1 MTPNLRGSLLMVLS
15 MALFAVEDMFLKWL
29 TVALPIGQILLVS
42 GLFGMLF
49 FAIVARAQ
57 GLRTLTRDALHPAV
71 CLRNLGEVVGT
82 LAYLTAIAAVPLAT
96 VSAVLQAMPLAV
108 TLGAALF
115 MGEQVG
121 WRRWLAIVIGFV
133 GVLIVIRPGSD
144 SFSPAAMWVI
154 ITVAA
159 LALRDLASRRIP
171 ASSNDAQVS
180 TWGLAAVA
188 LLGAG
193 LLIGQTAVMPTAL
206 QTAQLGGML
215 IFGTLGY
222 WAIIAATR
230 TGDVSV
236 VSSFRYVRL
245 VFAVIIGAL
254 VFAETPDT
262 YTLIGSAIIITS
274 GLYAFARQRL
284 RLSTVTKA
292 R

>member
-1 MTPNLRGSLLMVLS
+1 MTANLRGSLLMVLS
-15 MALFAVEDMFLKWL
+15 MALFAFEDMFLKWL
-29 TVALPIGQILLVS
+29 TVALPIGQILLV
-42 GLFGMLF
+42 GGVFGMAF
-49 FAIVARAQ
+49 FATVARAQ
-57 GLRTLTRDALHPAV
+57 GLRTFTRAALHPAV

-82 LAYLTAIAAVPLAT
+82 LAYLTAIASVPLAT

-121 WRRWLAIVIGFV
+121 WRRWAAIALGFM
-133 GVLIVIRPGSD
+133 GVLIVIRPGMAG
-144 SFSPAAMWVI
+144 FSPAAMWVI

-171 ASSNDAQVS
+171 ASSTDAQVS

-193 LLIGQTAVMPTAL
+193 LLLGQTAVVPTTL
-206 QTAQLGGML
+206 QTAQLVGML
-215 IFGTLGY
+215 IFGTAGY
-222 WAIIAATR
+222 WAITAATR

-236 VSSFRYVRL
+236 VSPFRYVRL
-245 VFAVIIGAL
+245 VFAVIIGTL
-254 VFAETPDT
+254 IFAETPDT
-262 YTLIGSAIIITS
+262 YTLIGSAIIVGS
-274 GLYAFARQRL
+274 GLYAFMRQRL
-284 RLSTVTKA
+284 RLSTVTKP

>member
-1 MTPNLRGSLLMVLS
+1 MTPNLRGSLIMVLS
-15 MALFAVEDMFLKWL
+15 MALFAMEDMFLKWL

-42 GLFGMLF
+42 GFFGMVF

-57 GLRTLTRDALHPAV
+57 GLRTFTRAALHPAV
-71 CLRNLGEVVGT
+71 WLRNLGEVVGT
-82 LAYLTAIAAVPLAT
+82 LAYLTALASVPLAT

-115 MGEQVG
+115 MGERVG
-121 WRRWLAIVIGFV
+121 WRRWLAIIIGFT

-144 SFSPAAMWVI
+144 SFTPTALWV
-154 ITVAA
+154 TLAVAA

-171 ASSNDAQVS
+171 ASSTDAQVS

-193 LLIGQTAVMPTAL
+193 LLTGQTAIIPTML
-206 QTAQLGGML
+206 QTLQLTGML
-215 IFGTLGY
+215 VFGTLGY
-222 WAIIAATR
+222 WAITAATR

-236 VSSFRYVRL
+236 VSPFRYIRL
-245 VFAVIIGAL
+245 VFAVLIGTL
-254 VFAETPDT
+254 IFAETPDT
-262 YTLIGSAIIITS
+262 YTLIGSAIIVGS
-274 GLYAFARQRL
+274 GLYAFMRQRI
-284 RLSTVTKA
+284 RLSTVTKP

>member
-1 MTPNLRGSLLMVLS
+1 MTPNLRGSLIMVLS
-15 MALFAVEDMFLKWL
+15 MALFAMEDMFLKWL

-42 GLFGMLF
+42 GFFGMAF

-57 GLRTLTRDALHPAV
+57 GLRTFTRAALHPAV
-71 CLRNLGEVVGT
+71 WLRNLGEVVGT
-82 LAYLTAIAAVPLAT
+82 LAYLTALASVPLAT

-115 MGEQVG
+115 MGERVG
-121 WRRWLAIVIGFV
+121 WRRWLAIIIGFT

-144 SFSPAAMWVI
+144 SFTPAAMWV
-154 ITVAA
+154 TLAVAA

-171 ASSNDAQVS
+171 ASSTDAQVS

-193 LLIGQTAVMPTAL
+193 LLTGQTAIIPTTL
-206 QTAQLGGML
+206 QTLQLTGML
-215 IFGTLGY
+215 VFGTLGY
-222 WAIIAATR
+222 WAITAATR

-236 VSSFRYVRL
+236 VSPFRYIRL
-245 VFAVIIGAL
+245 VFAVLIGTL
-254 VFAETPDT
+254 IFAETPDT
-262 YTLIGSAIIITS
+262 YTLIGSAIIVGS
-274 GLYAFARQRL
+274 GLYAFMRQRI
-284 RLSTVTKA
+284 RLSTVTKP

>member
-1 MTPNLRGSLLMVLS
+1 MTANLRGSLLMVLS
-15 MALFAVEDMFLKWL
+15 MALFAMEDMFLKWL
-29 TVALPIGQILLVS
+29 TVALPIGQILLV
-42 GLFGMLF
+42 GGFFGMVF

-57 GLRTLTRDALHPAV
+57 GLRTFTRAALHPAV
-71 CLRNLGEVVGT
+71 WLRNLGEVVGT
-82 LAYLTAIAAVPLAT
+82 LAYLTALASVPLAT

-121 WRRWLAIVIGFV
+121 WRRWLAIIAGFT

-144 SFSPAAMWVI
+144 SFTPAALWVTL
-154 ITVAA
+154 TVAA

-171 ASSNDAQVS
+171 ASSTDAQVS

-193 LLIGQTAVMPTAL
+193 LLTQQTAVMPTIL
-206 QTAQLGGML
+206 QTLQLTGML
-215 IFGTLGY
+215 VFGTLGY
-222 WAIIAATR
+222 WAITAATR

-236 VSSFRYVRL
+236 VSPFRYVRL

-254 VFAETPDT
+254 IFAEAPDT
-262 YTLIGSAIIITS
+262 YTLIGSAIIVGS
-274 GLYAFARQRL
+274 GLYAFMRQRL
-284 RLSTVTKA
+284 RLSTVTKP